1 MTDAP
6 DKNIKKDTPVA
17 TGPEPGPVSQWL
29 SDQGFE
35 HVVLDSDHVGVEQ
48 IGVEALFLPV
58 VAAALK
64 SHGFDHLQCQGGYDE
79 GPGQQLVSFYHFI
92 ALAEVFRRADVK
104 CLDDNSGMLF
114 SFLSL

>member
-35 HVVLDSDHVGVEQ
+35 HVVLDSAHVGVEQ
-48 IGVEALFLPV
+48 I
-58 VAAALK
+58 
-64 SHGFDHLQCQGGYDE
+64 
-79 GPGQQLVSFYHFI
+79 
-92 ALAEVFRRADVK
+92 
-104 CLDDNSGMLF
+104 
-114 SFLSL
+114 